1 LSEFNKKINDK
12 FWRFIESKRS
22 DLDSYIRKNLYFVTA
37 CSYFDDDNIKKYE
50 KVRENESINLIFSKI
65 REDHSSF
72 IDEIRSEFS
81 KEELEDLLTNNN
93 LLNHYLEPRYNLP
106 IGENLLNILIS
117 LLDVKD
123 NDIILNPFSAD
134 GEIISSILKQ
144 DKDVFIEGMEIDS
157 YKRNIAII
165 KNSILS
171 DKFQLMPFNPEN
183 SNMVNKN
190 INKLIAFPPVG
201 NRWMHK
207 NIVDKSKD
215 VKTYLEE
222 NSINRFG
229 DLVYIIKNLQELD
242 KLERA
247 IYIYPTGRLFNHIEK
262 DILQF
267 LVNNGLIEGII
278 QLPEG
283 IIDGTGLSFSI
294 LVVSQ
299 DNEFISFVDA
309 RNEYKKERF
318 KKTLTDLNIKKIL
331 DEYKNPNQIAK
342 QISLKDIITND
353 YVLLPS
359 RLIVPADQK
368 LSEYYLL
375 KDISNMQRGIGS
387 IKKSD
392 LEKRMTSKKT
402 KIKYM
407 QANDF
412 SDTIDYTDLKTLDE
426 IKENETRYLAK
437 DRDIVISKVQNFKSM
452 IFEDTKDYKI
462 IISGNLY
469 KIEIKADSDVDPYYV
484 QAYLATDHAKEQ
496 ISRLVSGTSTLII
509 PITTLGELK
518 IPKLDK
524 DAEENIANNYK
535 AILRRM
541 RIVKEQIKKL
551 EEDKNV
557 IFDGVI

>member
-1 LSEFNKKINDK
+1 MSEFNKKINEK
-12 FWRFIESKRS
+12 FWKFIESNRS
-22 DLDSYIRKNLYFVTA
+22 YLDRYIRENLYFVIA
-37 CSYFDDDNIKKYE
+37 CSYFDDDIIKKYE

-72 IDEIRSEFS
+72 IDELRSEFS
-81 KEELEDLLTNNN
+81 KEELEILLTNNK
-93 LLNHYLEPRYNLP
+93 LNHYLDPRYNLS
-106 IGENLLNILIS
+106 IGENILNILIS

-123 NDIILNPFSAD
+123 NDIILNPFSSD

-144 DKDVFIEGMEIDS
+144 DKDVIIEGMEIDS
-157 YKRNIAII
+157 YKRNMAII
-165 KNSILS
+165 KNSIIS

-183 SNMVNKN
+183 SNIVNKN
-190 INKLIAFPPVG
+190 TNKLIAFPPAG

-207 NIVDKSKD
+207 NIVDKSRD

-229 DLVYIIKNLQELD
+229 DLVYIIKNLQELE

-267 LVNNGLIEGII
+267 LVNNGLIEGIV

-283 IIDGTGLSFSI
+283 IIEGTGISFSI
-294 LVVSQ
+294 LIISQ
-299 DNEFISFVDA
+299 DNEYISFVDA

-318 KKTLTDLNIKKIL
+318 KKTLTDINVTKIVE
-331 DEYKNPNQIAK
+331 EYKNPNQIAK

-392 LEKRMTSKKT
+392 LEKRLTSKKT

-407 QANDF
+407 QATDF

-469 KIEIKADSDVDPYYV
+469 KIEIKADSDVNPYYV

>member
-1 LSEFNKKINDK
+1 MSEFNKKINEK
-12 FWRFIESKRS
+12 FWKFIESNRS
-22 DLDSYIRKNLYFVTA
+22 YLDRYIRENLYFVIA
-37 CSYFDDDNIKKYE
+37 CSYFDDDIIKKYE

-72 IDEIRSEFS
+72 IDELRSEFS
-81 KEELEDLLTNNN
+81 KEELEILLTNNK
-93 LLNHYLEPRYNLP
+93 LNHYLDPRYNLS
-106 IGENLLNILIS
+106 IGENILNILIS

-123 NDIILNPFSAD
+123 NDIILNPFSSD

-144 DKDVFIEGMEIDS
+144 DKDVIIEGMEIDS
-157 YKRNIAII
+157 YKRNMAII
-165 KNSILS
+165 KNSIIS

-183 SNMVNKN
+183 SNIVNKN
-190 INKLIAFPPVG
+190 TNKLIAFPPAG

-229 DLVYIIKNLQELD
+229 DLVYIIKNLQELE

-267 LVNNGLIEGII
+267 LVNNGLIEGIV

-283 IIDGTGLSFSI
+283 IIEGTGISFSI
-294 LVVSQ
+294 LIISQ
-299 DNEFISFVDA
+299 DNEYISFVDA

-318 KKTLTDLNIKKIL
+318 KKTLTDINVTKIL
-331 DEYKNPNQIAK
+331 EEYKNPNQIAK

-407 QANDF
+407 QATDF

-469 KIEIKADSDVDPYYV
+469 KIEIKADSDVNPYYV

>member
-1 LSEFNKKINDK
+1 MSEFNKKINEK
-12 FWRFIESKRS
+12 FWKFIESNRS
-22 DLDSYIRKNLYFVTA
+22 YLDRYIRENLYFVIA
-37 CSYFDDDNIKKYE
+37 CSYFDDDIIKKYE

-72 IDEIRSEFS
+72 IDELRSEFS
-81 KEELEDLLTNNN
+81 KEELEILLTNNK
-93 LLNHYLEPRYNLP
+93 LNHYLDPRYNLS
-106 IGENLLNILIS
+106 IGENILNILIS

-123 NDIILNPFSAD
+123 NDIILNPFSSD

-144 DKDVFIEGMEIDS
+144 DKDVIIEGMEIDS

-183 SNMVNKN
+183 SNIVNKN
-190 INKLIAFPPVG
+190 TNKLIAFPPAG

-229 DLVYIIKNLQELD
+229 DLVYIIKNLQELE

-267 LVNNGLIEGII
+267 LVNNGLIEGIV

-283 IIDGTGLSFSI
+283 IIEGTGISFSI
-294 LVVSQ
+294 LIISQ
-299 DNEFISFVDA
+299 DNEYISFVDA

-318 KKTLTDLNIKKIL
+318 KKTLTDINVTKIL
-331 DEYKNPNQIAK
+331 EEYKNPNQIAK

-407 QANDF
+407 QATDF

-469 KIEIKADSDVDPYYV
+469 KIEIKADSDVNPYYV

>member
-1 LSEFNKKINDK
+1 MSEFNKKINEK
-12 FWRFIESKRS
+12 FWKFIESNRS
-22 DLDSYIRKNLYFVTA
+22 YLDSYIRENLYFVIA
-37 CSYFDDDNIKKYE
+37 CSYFDDDSIKKYE
-50 KVRENESINLIFSKI
+50 KVRESESINLIFSKI
-65 REDHSSF
+65 IEDHSSF
-72 IDEIRSEFS
+72 IDEVRSEFS
-81 KEELEDLLTNNN
+81 KEELESLLTNSK
-93 LLNHYLEPRYNLP
+93 LNHYLDPRYNLP

-123 NDIILNPFSAD
+123 NDIILNPFSSD
-134 GEIISSILKQ
+134 GEIMSSILKQ
-144 DKDVFIEGMEIDS
+144 DKDVIIEGMEIDS

-183 SNMVNKN
+183 SNIVNKN
-190 INKLIAFPPVG
+190 TNKLIAFPPAG

-267 LVNNGLIEGII
+267 LVNNNLMEGII

-283 IIDGTGLSFSI
+283 IIEGTGISFSI
-294 LVVSQ
+294 LIISQ
-299 DNEFISFVDA
+299 DNEYISFVDA
-309 RNEYKKERF
+309 RNEYKKERL
-318 KKTLTDLNIKKIL
+318 KKTLTDINVKKIL
-331 DEYKNPNQIAK
+331 DEYKKPNQIAK
-342 QISLKDIITND
+342 QISVKDIITND

-407 QANDF
+407 QATDF

-437 DRDIVISKVQNFKSM
+437 DGDIVISKVQNFKSM

-469 KIEIKADSDVDPYYV
+469 KLEIKADCDVNPYYV

-518 IPKLDK
+518 IPKLGK

-541 RIVKEQIKKL
+541 RIIKEQIKKL